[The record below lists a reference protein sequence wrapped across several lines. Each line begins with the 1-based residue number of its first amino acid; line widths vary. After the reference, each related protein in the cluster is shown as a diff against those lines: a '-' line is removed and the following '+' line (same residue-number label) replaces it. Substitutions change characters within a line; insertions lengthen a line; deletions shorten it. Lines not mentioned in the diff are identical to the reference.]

1 MEMPVFALHSVLF
14 PGQAMGLQVFEPRY
28 LALVAD
34 IAHTARFVVVA
45 IEQGQ
50 EVGGTYEPYRVGVT
64 VSMHP
69 DDADGDLDEGIR
81 RLQISGHDRVAL
93 IEPLGSD
100 PYPVWQIEPYPDEG
114 GAGTDDV
121 QAATEALAAYLRATG
136 EGSGDVLSVPHDPVA
151 ASYVLAAATP
161 GLVPQRQRLLEA
173 AGAGERLVA
182 VRAVLRRE
190 TALVRALGAG
200 VGGAALDI
208 NPN

>member
-1 MEMPVFALHSVLF
+1 MPIFALHSVLF
-14 PGQAMGLQVFEPRY
+14 PGQVMGLQVFEPRY

-34 IAHTARFVVVA
+34 AARFVVVA

-50 EVGGTYEPYRVGVT
+50 EVGGTYDPYRVGVT
-64 VSMHP
+64 VSIDAV
-69 DDADGDLDEGIR
+69 DDDLGEGIR
-81 RLQISGHDRVAL
+81 HMQISGCDRVAL
-93 IEPLGSD
+93 VEPLRSD

-121 QAATEALAAYLRATG
+121 LAATEALAAYLHATG
-136 EGSGDVLSVPHDPVA
+136 EASGDVLSVPHEPVG
-151 ASYVLAAATP
+151 ASYMLAAATP

-173 AGAGERLVA
+173 AGAGERLAA
-182 VRAVLRRE
+182 VRAVFRRE

-200 VGGAALDI
+200 VGGAALDV